1 MLTLGIWAF
10 GRDSSAV
17 LLDETSIIAAIEEE
31 KLSRASGTG
40 GIPRLAVARC
50 LEQANAKIENVQI
63 VGFPFRPG
71 ISAVREAGFRF
82 HRSFSGAGP
91 SAWMQSLGQT
101 FRQAAQIRQIRG
113 LYDGSGSFLFLDHHL
128 CHAASAYYL
137 AGFEEAAILSIDGA
151 GEDIT
156 TWFGRGMGHR
166 IVRRHCVRLPHSLGL
181 LYSAVTDYLG
191 FKPWGGEGKVMG
203 LAPYGDPARYRSA
216 MHGLLHWNED
226 GRFELDL
233 RYFDFHVTGWTRW
246 ISPAFEQVFGPRR
259 PPQSELT
266 SRHQDVAAALQ
277 EVVEDAALALV
288 RHLHRLVP
296 SRNLCLAG
304 GVALNSVMNG
314 RIRREGP
321 FEHMFVQPAAN
332 DAGTA
337 LGGALL
343 IAHGLLGLPRV
354 ESPEVV
360 YLGPEYSAADHEA
373 AARDPGLII
382 ERPDDTV
389 ERTAELLAAGK
400 IVGWFQGRMEV
411 GPRALGNRSI
421 LADPRDATMKD
432 TLNHRVKHR
441 EAFRPFAPSVLEEH
455 AAEWFEG
462 VASSPHMLLV
472 FPVNPA
478 RRGRVPAVTHVD
490 GTARV
495 QTVSAR
501 SNPRFHR
508 LIAAFGRRTG
518 VPMLLNTSFNV
529 QGEPIVCTPS
539 NAVHC
544 FKGTDMDYLVLGDL
558 VLRKP

>member
-373 AARDPGLII
+373 AARDPGLVI